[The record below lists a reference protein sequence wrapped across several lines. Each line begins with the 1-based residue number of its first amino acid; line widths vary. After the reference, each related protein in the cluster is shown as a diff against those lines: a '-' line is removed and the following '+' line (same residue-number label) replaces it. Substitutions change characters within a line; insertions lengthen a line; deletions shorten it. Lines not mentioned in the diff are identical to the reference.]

1 MDVTEVGMEK
11 ARRELHAM
19 KPYELIVLREVGIE
33 TVLREEQEEKALT
46 PMPVTVVGM
55 KMAVMVVHPEKA

>member
-1 MDVTEVGMEK
+1 
-11 ARRELHAM
+11 M

-55 KMAVMVVHPEKA
+55 KRAVMVVHP